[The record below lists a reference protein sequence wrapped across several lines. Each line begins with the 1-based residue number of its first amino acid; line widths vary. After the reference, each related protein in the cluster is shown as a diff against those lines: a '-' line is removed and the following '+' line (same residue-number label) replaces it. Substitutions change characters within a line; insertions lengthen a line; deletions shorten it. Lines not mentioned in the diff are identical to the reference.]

1 MRTKFQST
9 LPARGATATSP
20 RRSRPTSNFNPRSPH
35 GERRST
41 PTTTGRSSSFQST
54 LPARGAT
61 SRAARASDC
70 VRPFQ
75 STLPARGATH
85 GGMARRAGSLI
96 SIHAPRTGSDA
107 LGGGQMPGALD
118 FNPRSP
124 HGERLI
130 RERKRVVPKEFQ
142 STLPARGAT
151 KARAQRWNRLV
162 ISIHAPRTGSDE
174 SHRLRLCRKAPI
186 SIHAPRTG
194 SDGAERLRHHGNQGI
209 SIHAPRTGSD
219 LSRQDNRREDEAFQ
233 STLPAR
239 GATEGVQDA

>member
-1 MRTKFQST
+1 MEGISIHAPRTGSDFRTYGGGKVRTKFQST

-96 SIHAPRTGSDA
+96 SIHAPRTGSDPCSSPSFLQA
-107 LGGGQMPGALD
+107 HY

-124 HGERLI
+124 HGERLPLHAGNDFKSNFNP
-130 RERKRVVPKEFQ
+130 RSPHGERRGERAETQMDSAISIHAPRTGSDPSLGARRNGRRPFQ

-151 KARAQRWNRLV
+151 V
-162 ISIHAPRTGSDE
+162 S
-174 SHRLRLCRKAPI
+174 
-186 SIHAPRTG
+186 
-194 SDGAERLRHHGNQGI
+194 
-209 SIHAPRTGSD
+209 
-219 LSRQDNRREDEAFQ
+219 
-233 STLPAR
+233 
-239 GATEGVQDA
+239 